1 MSCLV
6 PITRVRK
13 RQTSIA
19 DMTSQPKASIDQLA
33 NEENTLKVNLK
44 RRNLASVDNLGSQ
57 SGSGKPNFNLNLAQ
71 TVTNL
76 DFDQSTNR
84 DKEFQPPPTYRDR
97 GKYLENDSKRRASC
111 PNSPGRERDKAMR
124 GSSTDPLNKKV
135 FIGQKGFGKTG
146 NSFAKNSQAQSFY
159 QGKGQR
165 QNVRFSGK
173 RKTMSI
179 PKKSPE
185 LPSDNLGFKAF
196 IQKGKIG
203 TGEKKLWRKNI
214 AENLKK
220 FGDTRQDPPRGA
232 DGLARSSILTGG
244 GGLNMGESTN
254 LDDDRNAARGLFQK
268 VGKSSKVSKIKGL
281 KNSSMVIASRD
292 EKMLKIYGVNK

>member
-1 MSCLV
+1 M
-6 PITRVRK
+6 
-13 RQTSIA
+13 
-19 DMTSQPKASIDQLA
+19 
-33 NEENTLKVNLK
+33 
-44 RRNLASVDNLGSQ
+44 GSQ

-84 DKEFQPPPTYRDR
+84 DKEFQTPPTYRDR
-97 GKYLENDSKRRASC
+97 GKYLESDSKRMISC

-124 GSSTDPLNKKV
+124 GSFTDPLNKKLL
-135 FIGQKGFGKTG
+135 IGQKGFGKTG
-146 NSFAKNSQAQSFY
+146 NNFAKHGQAQILN
-159 QGKGQR
+159 QGKGRR
-165 QNVRFSGK
+165 QSDGTSSK

-179 PKKSPE
+179 PKKS
-185 LPSDNLGFKAF
+185 LDMTSDNHGLKAF
-196 IQKGKIG
+196 IQKAKIG

-220 FGDTRQDPPRGA
+220 FGDTRRDPPGGA

-254 LDDDRNAARGLFQK
+254 MDDDRNAARGLFQK
-268 VGKSSKVSKIKGL
+268 VGKSSKVPKIKGI
-281 KNSSMVIASRD
+281 KNSSMVIGSRD
-292 EKMLKIYGVNK
+292 EKMLKIYGVSK